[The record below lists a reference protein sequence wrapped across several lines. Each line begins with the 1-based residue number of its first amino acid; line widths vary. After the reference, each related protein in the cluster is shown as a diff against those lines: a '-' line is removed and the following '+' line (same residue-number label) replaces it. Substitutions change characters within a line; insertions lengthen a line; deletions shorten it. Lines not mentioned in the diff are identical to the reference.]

1 MTQLVIA
8 MVVGVARSWG
18 ACGMD
23 LNSAEQI
30 EPVASLE
37 APFEEVL
44 DNVRQDQLR
53 NWRWLRH
60 KIKHILGGIVNRHP
74 YLWYAAWWLTPRI
87 PMLLPH
93 EKNYYGFKHLA
104 KKNGGLFLDVG
115 ANNGL
120 SALGF
125 RRLLPHYRI
134 FSIEANQLHE
144 NSLRKLKNRLD
155 GFDYVIAAAGA
166 EPAAFNLHTATYK
179 GMVLHTGASMNL
191 EYLKESVEK
200 AFPKWVFRHLKY
212 AVQAVE
218 VVRLDDLQLA
228 PDLVKTDV
236 EGFEYEV
243 LSGLRQ
249 TITACRPSLL
259 IEFVPQLADMLSPFC
274 KDLSYSMFLYDDLND
289 RFMRFDVR
297 RGTQMISQ
305 PDASPINLFLI
316 PKEKIS
322 GLPLGA

>member
-1 MTQLVIA
+1 L
-8 MVVGVARSWG
+8 G
-18 ACGMD
+18 AD
-23 LNSAEQI
+23 LDTAEKI
-30 EPVASLE
+30 EPNASLGR
-37 APFEEVL
+37 PFDQAL
-44 DNVRQDQLR
+44 DGVRTNQLR

-60 KIKHILGGIVNRHP
+60 KIKHVLGGVVNRHP

-104 KKNGGLFLDVG
+104 KKDAGLFLDVG

-125 RRLLPHYRI
+125 RRLVPHYRI
-134 FSIEANQLHE
+134 FSVEANQLHE
-144 NSLRKLKNRLD
+144 KSLRKLKTKLN

-166 EPAAFNLHTATYK
+166 EASEFTLHTATYK

-191 EYLKESVEK
+191 EYLKESTEK
-200 AFPKWVFRHLKY
+200 AFPRWVSRQLKY
-212 AVQAVE
+212 AAQAVK
-218 VVRLDDLQLA
+218 VIRLDDLQLS

-243 LSGLRQ
+243 LSGFSR
-249 TITACRPSLL
+249 TIAACRPSLL
-259 IEFVPQLADMLSPFC
+259 IEFVPQLVDMLVPFC
-274 KDLSYSMFLYDDLND
+274 NELSYSMFLYDDLND
-289 RFMRFDVR
+289 RFVHFDVQ
-297 RGTQMISQ
+297 RGTKMISQ

-316 PKEKIS
+316 PGEKIE
-322 GLPLGA
+322 GLPLATG